1 MVIIR
6 LARQQEFE
14 RLADI
19 ELDAFVT
26 WAEACG
32 VSQEPSSAP
41 VNLLQQSLEE
51 GMLLVAEADGR
62 AVGFALGLTERSALY
77 IVEIDVER
85 AAQGKGIGKAL
96 MFALLERGG
105 ELGCSEA
112 VLTTDRYAPFNAP
125 FYAKLGFRI
134 LSEQETPAFLL
145 ERLKAQ
151 VDSGLDPERRVAMRL
166 PL

>member
-6 LARQQEFE
+6 DGRQEEFD

-26 WAEACG
+26 WAQACD
-32 VSQEPSSAP
+32 VSQEPSCAP
-41 VNLLQQSLEE
+41 VHFLQQSLEE
-51 GMLLVAEADGR
+51 NLLLVAEEGGR
-62 AVGFALGLTERSALY
+62 TVGFALGLMEESTLH

-85 AAQGKGIGKAL
+85 GAQGKGIGKAL
-96 MFALLERGG
+96 MLALLERAGG
-105 ELGCSEA
+105 FGCSEA

-125 FYAKLGFRI
+125 FYEKLGFRI
-134 LSEQETPAFLL
+134 LSAVETPAFLL
-145 ERLKAQ
+145 KRLKAQ

-166 PL
+166 HL